1 MIITGDIASPLKTH
15 CNQLARVLKNHSN
28 VFGNNTLVCNFEG
41 MIMDGNGSSYAKPV
55 LFNHPSIIE
64 ALTVNG
70 SAIACLANNHILDLP
85 GQFVETT
92 KLLSKAGVLFG
103 GAAVERIKANEPIHA
118 REAGKDVF
126 IFNAC
131 WDFLLYN
138 QKNPTDGVFVAEI
151 DDAGLI
157 KSVAS
162 YHDKYPSAAIIVYLH
177 WSFDLE
183 TLPFPMY
190 RQSSMALIDA
200 GADVVAG
207 SHSHCVQGGE
217 KYKNGYIVY
226 GLGNFFIPHGVF
238 AGGRIK
244 YPEFAKIELVLEW
257 NVTTKSATCHWFE
270 YEHKDNVHSLKFCG
284 SEAFEESERLK
295 SYSPFT
301 GMNHRQYIAYF
312 SKHRRK
318 KFLIPV
324 YKDYRYVRTN
334 RFYTW
339 FLKRRAKTAR
349 FLAQKNIIGW
359 QR

>member
-1 MIITGDIASPLKTH
+1 VIITGDIASPSKTH
-15 CNQLARVLKNHSN
+15 CDQLTRVLKNHSN
-28 VFGNNTLVCNFEG
+28 VFCSNTFVCNFEG
-41 MIMDGNGSSYAKPV
+41 MILEGDGSSNTKPV

-64 ALTVNG
+64 ALTANG
-70 SAIACLANNHILDLP
+70 SAIACLANNHVLDLP
-85 GQFVETT
+85 DQFTETT
-92 KLLSKAGVLFG
+92 ELLNKAGIPYG
-103 GAAVERIKANEPIHA
+103 GASKERAKAHEPIHA

-138 QKNPTDGVFVAEI
+138 QKNPTDGVFVEEI
-151 DDAGLI
+151 DEIKLL

-162 YHDKYPSAAIIVYLH
+162 YHDNYPSAAIIVYLH

-183 TLPFPMY
+183 KLPFPMY
-190 RQSSMALIDA
+190 RQFSKALIDA
-200 GADVVAG
+200 GADIVTG

-226 GLGNFFIPHGVF
+226 GLGNFFIPHNVF
-238 AGGRIK
+238 AGGKIK
-244 YPEFAKIELVLEW
+244 YPEFAKTELALEW
-257 NVTTKSATCHWFE
+257 DVNTKTATCHWFE
-270 YEHKDNVHSLKFCG
+270 YQHEGDSHSIKYNG
-284 SEAFEESERLK
+284 SERFEESERLK
-295 SYSPFT
+295 SFSPFA
-301 GMNHRQYIAYF
+301 GMDHQGYVTYF
-312 SKHRRK
+312 RKHRRK

-324 YKDYRYVRTN
+324 YKDYKSTGVN

-339 FLKRRAKTAR
+339 LLKKRAKTAR